1 MKVNEY
7 PWMALLRL
15 KSQSNSNFFCGGTLV
30 NSKWVVTAAH
40 CIFSSV
46 TTTNL
51 EVGRG
56 SRAVN
61 EPSRRVL
68 HDCKTSRRFIC
79 SSTGLYLTSN
89 WALMNPTR

>member
-51 EVGRG
+51 EVGPG

-61 EPSRRVL
+61 EPSRRFHNYREGPYYTVFRRLVL
-68 HDCKTSRRFIC
+68 
-79 SSTGLYLTSN
+79 G
-89 WALMNPTR
+89 